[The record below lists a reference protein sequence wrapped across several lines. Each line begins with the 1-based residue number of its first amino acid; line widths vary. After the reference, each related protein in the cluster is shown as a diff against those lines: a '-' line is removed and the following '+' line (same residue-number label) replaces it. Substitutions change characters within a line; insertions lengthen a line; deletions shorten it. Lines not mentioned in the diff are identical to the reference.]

1 MVKGYKRGSEEKSK
15 VFHTMAA
22 EWGIFHE
29 TKNGI

>member
-1 MVKGYKRGSEEKSK
+1 MVKGYKGDSEKK
-15 VFHTMAA
+15 AKNFHTMAA